1 MKIIKDIFHFFS
13 ANPILSGLAV
23 AAILG
28 FLAWLNK
35 WRKDRRDN
43 NKIYQYLI
51 KSAQQT
57 SYEFRSTEAISS
69 DTGIP
74 EDRVAN
80 LCSRHK
86 KIKRNEKEKQLWKL
100 RE

>member
-1 MKIIKDIFHFFS
+1 MKIIKDIFHFIT
-13 ANPILSGLAV
+13 ANAILSALAV

-35 WRKDRRDN
+35 CWKDRRDSD
-43 NKIYQYLI
+43 KIYQFLI
-51 KSAQQT
+51 TSAQQT
-57 SYEFRSTEAISS
+57 SYKFRSTEAISS
-69 DTGIP
+69 NTGIP

-86 KIKRNEKEKQLWKL
+86 KIRRNEKEKQSWQLI
-100 RE
+100 E

>member
-13 ANPILSGLAV
+13 TNAILSGLAV

-35 WRKDRRDN
+35 RLKDRRDS
-43 NKIYQYLI
+43 NKIYQFLI
-51 KSAQQT
+51 TSAQQT
-57 SYEFRSTEAISS
+57 SFQFRSTEAISS
-69 DTGIP
+69 HTGIP

-80 LCSRHK
+80 LCIRHK
-86 KIKRNEKEKQLWKL
+86 KIKRNEKEKQSWQLV
-100 RE
+100 E